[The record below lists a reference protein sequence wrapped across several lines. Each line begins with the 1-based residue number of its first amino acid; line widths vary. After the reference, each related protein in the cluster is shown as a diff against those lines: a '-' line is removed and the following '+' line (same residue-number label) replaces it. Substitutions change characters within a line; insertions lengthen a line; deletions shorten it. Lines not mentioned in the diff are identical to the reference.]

1 MTQKS
6 GIFTDNFQDSVRP
19 QDDMYR
25 HVNGGWLEKAEIP
38 ADRAADGAFYF
49 LRDES
54 EKNVRSI
61 IEELAQSGGIQGSN
75 AQKIGDLY
83 ADFMDEAQIEALGI
97 SPIAADLAKAQSIND
112 LAQFTALLGQFEAR
126 GLGGFLNGW
135 VTADASDPT
144 TNIAYIY
151 QGGLSLPDEAYY
163 REDTHAEVRAKLLTH
178 IEKMFEL
185 AGISDGAAH
194 AQRIMDLETQI
205 ASLHWIRSVA
215 ETRC

>member
-6 GIFTDNFQDSVRP
+6 GIFQGNIKASIRP

-25 HVNGGWLEKAEIP
+25 HVNGGWLDTAEIP
-38 ADRAADGAFYF
+38 SDRAADGAFYF

-61 IEELAQSGGIQGSN
+61 IEELAKSGGAAGTN

-83 ADFMDEAQIEALGI
+83 ADFMDEDQIEKLGI
-97 SPIAADLAKAQSIND
+97 SPIAAELEKAKSFSN
-112 LAQFTALLGQFEAR
+112 LEEFTALLGQFESR

-151 QGGLSLPDEAYY
+151 QGGISLPDEAYY
-163 REDTHAEVRAKLLTH
+163 REETHAEVRGKLVSH
-178 IEKMFEL
+178 IERMFDL
-185 AGISDGAAH
+185 AGVSNGAAH
-194 AQRIMDLETQI
+194 AANIMALETEI
-205 ASLHWIRSVA
+205 ASYHWDTVRS
-215 ETRC
+215 R